1 MSKTAN
7 YLVDLLAMKFK
18 TAFMAAVVLT
28 FSACAGHKSADN
40 TPAIPQDKAI
50 EAKVEKTLKRLSL
63 EEKVGQMMQLSI
75 EVVTLPDKSGLDMEK
90 LQTAIGKYK
99 VGSILNVFA
108 RTAQD
113 RFFTADYISQIQELS
128 LQEIGIPCIYGLD
141 MNHGASYIA
150 EGTFFPQGINIAA
163 GFNPEHA
170 RTMGEI
176 TAYETR
182 AAMCPWTFCPTMD
195 LARNP
200 CWSRFWESFGEDP
213 YLQSVMAATET
224 RALQGDDP
232 NHIGKEHIAVSLKHY
247 MAYSAAIS
255 GRDRTPAYVSP
266 SDLREKHF
274 APFKAC
280 IEAGALTLM
289 VNSSSINGV
298 PMHANHELL
307 TVWLKE
313 DLNWDGMI
321 VTDWADI
328 NNLWTRE
335 RVAANRKEALALGIN
350 AGIDMVMEPYDP
362 TACEDIIAAVKE
374 GLIPQK
380 RIDDACR
387 RVLRLKYRLGL
398 FDNPTWD
405 VKAYDKVACEEFKE
419 AALAAAV
426 ESQVLL
432 ENSGILPL
440 KKGLRILV
448 TGPNGNSI
456 RSLNGGWSYTWQGT
470 AEEKYTAQYNTIYE
484 ALKNEFGSVSYVPG
498 VEYVEDY
505 MAWKQEKNINIDAAV
520 SAARRADVIIA
531 CVGENSY
538 CETPGNIEDLNLSA
552 NQKNLVKALSKV
564 GKPIV
569 LLLNQGRPRIINDI
583 VGLPNIEAV
592 VNVMLP
598 GNYGGDAL
606 ALLLS
611 GKENFSGKLPFT
623 YSKHVNDLHT
633 YEHKVSENVPTMAGA
648 YNYDATMYVQWP
660 FGAGLSYTTFEYSGL
675 EVDKSE
681 FTADDVL
688 NVKVTVKNTGNL
700 PGKEAVLLYSSD
712 LVASI
717 VPDVRRLRAFT
728 KIELQPGESKV
739 VEFRVPAKDLAFVG
753 ADGKWRLEKGDF
765 RLSCGGL
772 GVNTCCTAT
781 KIWKK
786 ANI

>member
-1 MSKTAN
+1 MSVLVLGACAEHKTAN
-7 YLVDLLAMKFK
+7 
-18 TAFMAAVVLT
+18 TA
-28 FSACAGHKSADN
+28 
-40 TPAIPQDKAI
+40 PAIQPDKAL
-50 EAKVEKTLKRLSL
+50 EAKVEKTLKGLSL

-75 EVVTLPDKSGLDMEK
+75 DVLTLRDNSGLDMDK

-108 RTAQD
+108 GTAQD
-113 RFFTADYISQIQELS
+113 RFFTADYISKIQELS
-128 LQEIGIPCIYGLD
+128 LKEIGIPCIYGLD
-141 MNHGASYIA
+141 MIHGASYIT
-150 EGTFFPQGINIAA
+150 EGTFFPQEINLAA
-163 GFNPEHA
+163 TFNPEHA
-170 RTMGEI
+170 RKMGEI

-182 AAMCPWTFCPTMD
+182 AAMCPWTFSPAMD
-195 LARNP
+195 LGRNP
-200 CWSRFWESFGEDP
+200 CWPRFWESFGEDP
-213 YLQSVMAATET
+213 FLQSVMAAAET

-232 NHIGKEHIAVSLKHY
+232 NHIGKEQVAVSLKHY
-247 MAYSAAIS
+247 MAYGAAIS

-280 IEAGALTLM
+280 VEAGALTVM

-298 PMHANHELL
+298 PVHANRELL
-307 TVWLKE
+307 TGWLKE
-313 DLNWDGMI
+313 GLNWDGMI
-321 VTDWADI
+321 VSDWADI

-335 RVAANRKEALALGIN
+335 RVAANRKEALALSIN
-350 AGIDMVMEPYDP
+350 AGIDMIMEPYDP
-362 TACEDIIAAVKE
+362 TACDDIIAAVKE

-405 VKAYDKVACEEFKE
+405 VKTYDKVASSEFKK

-440 KKGLRILV
+440 KKGLRLLV
-448 TGPNGNSI
+448 TGPNGNSV
-456 RSLNGGWSYTWQGT
+456 RALNGGWSYRWQGT
-470 AEEKYTAQYNTIYE
+470 AEEKYIAPYNTIFE

-498 VEYVEDY
+498 VEYVDDY
-505 MAWKQEKNINIDAAV
+505 MAWKAEKNINIDAAV
-520 SAARRADVIIA
+520 SAARKADVIIA

-538 CETPGNIEDLNLSA
+538 CETPGNDEDLNLSA
-552 NQKNLVKALSKV
+552 NQKELVKALVKL

-569 LLLNQGRPRIINDI
+569 LVLNQGRPRIINDI
-583 VGLPNIEAV
+583 VELPNIEAV

-606 ALLLS
+606 ALLLC

-633 YEHKVSENVPTMAGA
+633 YDHKVSENVATMAGA
-648 YNYDATMYVQWP
+648 YNYDAAMYVQWP
-660 FGAGLSYTTFEYSGL
+660 FGTGLSYTTFEYSEL
-675 EVDKSE
+675 SVDKSE
-681 FTADDVL
+681 FTADDIL
-688 NVKVTVKNTGNL
+688 NVRVCVKNSGKL

-728 KIELQPGESKV
+728 KIELQPDESKT
-739 VEFRVPAKDLAFVG
+739 VEFKVRAKDLAFVG

-765 RLSCGGL
+765 RLSCGEL
-772 GVNTCCTAT
+772 TANTCCTAT
-781 KIWKK
+781 KVWKK